1 MSKKPSL
8 LIFTVIVCVA
18 LACQRVPSNR
28 HLLKDIYQ
36 NQKAY
41 YEQSIFNKND
51 YKNIVQSARKW
62 RFNFYRKH
70 SINLNELGNFIILEG
85 SNPATG
91 YYFGWILSEKAS
103 YFYNNY
109 KPNEGM
115 ILIPIDSDIDS
126 IIDKTKTSRTMINL
140 VKSWDTAAIHAKNN
154 ELGDFSDAPSY
165 MATRVIKGSDGKIS
179 IETIAFDQF
188 PEEP

>member
-1 MSKKPSL
+1 MHKKSTI
-8 LIFTVIVCVA
+8 LIFTVIVFVA
-18 LACQRVPSNR
+18 FGCRRIPSSR
-28 HLLKDIYQ
+28 HLLDDIYQ

-41 YEQSIFNKND
+41 YEQSILNKND
-51 YKNIVQSARKW
+51 YTNIIESARKW

-85 SNPATG
+85 SNQATG
-91 YYFGWILSEKAS
+91 YYFGWLLSEKAS

-115 ILIPIDSDIDS
+115 ILIPIDSDSDS
-126 IIDKTKTSRTMINL
+126 IVNKTKTSRTMINL
-140 VKSWDTAAIHAKNN
+140 VISWDTATIHAKNN

-165 MATRVIKGSDGKIS
+165 MATRVTKASDGKVS

-188 PEEP
+188 PEP